1 MIHILFNITTRFRP
15 LFIALASLM
24 FMMSLSGC
32 SVAPPKNINNVCS
45 MFDEYYDWY
54 NAAKEVERRYKI
66 PEAVSMAF
74 IHQESKFIDD
84 NRPPR
89 RWYFGFIPGRRP
101 SSAYGY
107 AQALDG
113 TWDEYRRLTGQW
125 GADRDDFEDAIDFV
139 GWYNQRSAKRIGVP
153 RHDAYNLYLAYHE
166 GAGGFLRGTH
176 KKKPWLLKVAS
187 KVQRRSNQYQKQ
199 LTRCRKSLEKGK
211 FWRSIFG

>member
-1 MIHILFNITTRFRP
+1 MPNKQLSQRVLVGLLMILG
-15 LFIALASLM
+15 LG
-24 FMMSLSGC
+24 GC

-45 MFDEYYDWY
+45 MFDQYYDWY
-54 NAAKEVERRYKI
+54 LAAKEVERRYQI

-89 RWYFGFIPGRRP
+89 RWYLGFIPGRRP

-153 RHDAYNLYLAYHE
+153 KHDAYNLYLAYHE

-176 KKKPWLLKVAS
+176 TRKPWLLKVAA
-187 KVQRRSNQYQKQ
+187 KVQRRANQYQKQ
-199 LTRCRKSLEKGK
+199 LTQCRKSLEKGR